1 MKKFAIVSLAL
12 AAALTGCGDKAEVK
26 PAAPAAPMGAT
37 MAPANNVPVETS
49 SISSGKLLQLIPA
62 SGYSYA
68 EVETAKGK
76 LWLAG
81 SALDAKVGDT
91 IIWGNAAVMK
101 NFAAKSLN
109 KTFDEILF
117 VNQWGKEGTDL
128 STVAAKP
135 HAGASGAAP
144 GAAGAGTNPHAQMGQ
159 MGQMG
164 QMAET
169 IAANAANGSQSG
181 KVKSVTNS
189 GEYNYLEVVQNGKTV
204 WIATVANPAKVGDNV
219 RWENGPV
226 MKNFTAR
233 SLNKTFDEIIFAD
246 AVAVAK

>member
-26 PAAPAAPMGAT
+26 PAAPAAPMGAAMT
-37 MAPANNVPVETS
+37 PANNVPVENS

-68 EVETAKGK
+68 EVETAQGK

-91 IIWGNAAVMK
+91 IVWGNAAVMK

-135 HAGASGAAP
+135 HAGASGAP
-144 GAAGAGTNPHAQMGQ
+144 VGAAPGTNPHAQIQ
-159 MGQMG
+159 
-164 QMAET
+164 T
-169 IAANAANGSQSG
+169 TTPAAVAAAAANGTQSG

-204 WIATVANPAKVGDNV
+204 WVATVANQAKVGDKV